1 MKERI
6 GIHYGISFIYLVI
19 IRILLGQGYLYTNY
33 SSAFQK
39 SLIYCLILS
48 ACLTILLEVW
58 QMFKEVY
65 IHRFK
70 IQKVMAFLCLVAIML
85 VAYLQSLY
93 YSAII
98 LFLLFYICRD
108 GWRYYQMNKS
118 L

>member
-19 IRILLGQGYLYTNY
+19 IRNLLGQGYLYTNY

-39 SLIYCLILS
+39 SLIYCLVLS
-48 ACLTILLEVW
+48 ACLTILLEAW

-70 IQKVMAFLCLVAIML
+70 IQTHKKTPSFH
-85 VAYLQSLY
+85 
-93 YSAII
+93 
-98 LFLLFYICRD
+98 RD
-108 GWRYYQMNKS
+108 GGVNDGESCNMYFNVFPS
-118 L
+118 AL

>member
-19 IRILLGQGYLYTNY
+19 IRNLLGQGYLYTNY
-33 SSAFQK
+33 LPAFQK
-39 SLIYCLILS
+39 SLIYCLVLS
-48 ACLTILLEVW
+48 ACLTILLEAW

-70 IQKVMAFLCLVAIML
+70 IQKVMAFLCLIAMILL
-85 VAYLQSLY
+85 VYLHSLY

-108 GWRYYQMNKS
+108 NWRYYQMNKS